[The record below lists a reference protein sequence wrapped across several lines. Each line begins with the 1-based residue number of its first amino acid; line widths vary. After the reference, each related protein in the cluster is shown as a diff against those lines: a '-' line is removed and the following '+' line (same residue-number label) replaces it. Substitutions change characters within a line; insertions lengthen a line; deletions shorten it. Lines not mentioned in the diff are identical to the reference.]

1 LQIARFANPA
11 GLSSNSH
18 NLYTET
24 PASGAFTLQTPGQNG
39 TGLLQSGY
47 LEQSNVDVVSELV
60 NLIQAQ
66 RAYEFNTK
74 AIKVADEM
82 LSYSSDLVR

>member
-1 LQIARFANPA
+1 MPA
-11 GLSSNSH
+11 TDS
-18 NLYTET
+18 
-24 PASGAFTLQTPGQNG
+24 TPGQNG
-39 TGLLQSGY
+39 TGLLRGGF
-47 LEQSNVDVVSELV
+47 LERSNVEVVQELV

-82 LSYSSDLVR
+82 LSFTNDLVR

>member
-1 LQIARFANPA
+1 LRGGF
-11 GLSSNSH
+11 
-18 NLYTET
+18 
-24 PASGAFTLQTPGQNG
+24 
-39 TGLLQSGY
+39 
-47 LEQSNVDVVSELV
+47 LEHSNVDVVHEMV

-82 LSYSSDLVR
+82 LSSSSDLVR

>member
-1 LQIARFANPA
+1 M
-11 GLSSNSH
+11 
-18 NLYTET
+18 
-24 PASGAFTLQTPGQNG
+24 
-39 TGLLQSGY
+39 
-47 LEQSNVDVVSELV
+47 V

-82 LSYSSDLVR
+82 LSYSNDLVR